1 MHAEPRTVGYQF
13 ATAKV
18 LAGATDE
25 FRKEEL
31 RSLTDPEIREVLE
44 SEFSSLP
51 PRLGRM
57 ILFDLT
63 FAPKHPGGFC
73 QQEVSGVWPGGFS
86 IYNVFEIPHLEKFI
100 ARCFQKSTFPD
111 GGSPP
116 HGGHVSPQPEER
128 PHRSAQAEVLQGSGR
143 PQCNHYERS
152 AETSHDHNSQTG
164 AAVTVGAVGIVGLS
178 VAAALASEFVLF
190 GLPLVM
196 GPGAVMT
203 THRLVQELLHQWP
216 K

>member
-1 MHAEPRTVGYQF
+1 M
-13 ATAKV
+13 
-18 LAGATDE
+18 
-25 FRKEEL
+25 
-31 RSLTDPEIREVLE
+31 RS
-44 SEFSSLP
+44 
-51 PRLGRM
+51 
-57 ILFDLT
+57 
-63 FAPKHPGGFC
+63 
-73 QQEVSGVWPGGFS
+73 GGFS
-86 IYNVFEIPHLEKFI
+86 ILNVFESKHFQ
-100 ARCFQKSTFPD
+100 AGDFNFFQKSTFPD
-111 GGSPP
+111 GGSPS

-152 AETSHDHNSQTG
+152 AETFHDHNSQTG

-190 GLPLVM
+190 GLPLVL

-203 THRLVQELLHQWP
+203 THRLVQVLLHQWP

>member
-1 MHAEPRTVGYQF
+1 MF
-13 ATAKV
+13 LKV
-18 LAGATDE
+18 NIS
-25 FRKEEL
+25 RQ
-31 RSLTDPEIREVLE
+31 EI
-44 SEFSSLP
+44 
-51 PRLGRM
+51 
-57 ILFDLT
+57 
-63 FAPKHPGGFC
+63 
-73 QQEVSGVWPGGFS
+73 S
-86 IYNVFEIPHLEKFI
+86 IFF
-100 ARCFQKSTFPD
+100 FQKSTFPD

-143 PQCNHYERS
+143 HQRNHYELS
-152 AETSHDHNSQTG
+152 AQTHHGHNSQTG

-216 K
+216 KLCNIVMNYQF